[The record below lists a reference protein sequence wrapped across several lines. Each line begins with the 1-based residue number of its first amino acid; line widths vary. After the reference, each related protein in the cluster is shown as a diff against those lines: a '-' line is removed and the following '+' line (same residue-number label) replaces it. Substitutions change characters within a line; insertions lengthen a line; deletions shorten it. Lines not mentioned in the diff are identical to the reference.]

1 MTMHKKWLRNL
12 SILLWLLLAPVIGYY
27 LFSRGEA
34 GIRMEMADHLQRQAA
49 AQEKAGAW
57 GEAAKLYEEAAAC
70 MPADK
75 NKMARAC
82 LDGRAARAK
91 MRNGELEPALLGLKG
106 ALALLPAGPA
116 GAGAE
121 RDLRYALAEA
131 EYYAAWVLRLENQPR
146 TKWFPHAEIAR
157 QNLRCL
163 AEDDALPAPDR
174 LSHAKDMEAVIRFT
188 RLDIEELKKL
198 PLPEQGQPGAK
209 KGMSKG
215 KKKGEGD
222 GEGEEEGDGDKPG
235 KGKPKK
241 GKPAPGA
248 GLGERPPGNGS

>member
-1 MTMHKKWLRNL
+1 MMRMKTIRNL
-12 SILLWLLLAPVIGYY
+12 SILAWLLPLAGIGYY
-27 LFSRGEA
+27 QFSMGEA
-34 GIRMEMADHLQRQAA
+34 GVRMEVADRLQQRATA
-49 AQEKAGAW
+49 REKAGAW
-57 GEAAKLYEEAAAC
+57 GEAAKLYEGAAAC
-70 MPADK
+70 LSADTYK
-75 NKMARAC
+75 TERAC

-91 MRNGELEPALLGLKG
+91 MRDGELESALLGLKG
-106 ALALLPAGPA
+106 ALTLLPRGPETA
-116 GAGAE
+116 EAE
-121 RDLRYALAEA
+121 RDIRYALAET

-163 AEDDALPAPDR
+163 AEDAALPAADR
-174 LSHAKDMEAVIRFT
+174 TSHARDMEAVIRFT
-188 RLDIEELKKL
+188 RLDIEELKRL

-215 KKKGEGD
+215 KKKGEGE
-222 GEGEEEGDGDKPG
+222 GEGEEEGEGEKG

-241 GKPAPGA
+241 GKPAAGA